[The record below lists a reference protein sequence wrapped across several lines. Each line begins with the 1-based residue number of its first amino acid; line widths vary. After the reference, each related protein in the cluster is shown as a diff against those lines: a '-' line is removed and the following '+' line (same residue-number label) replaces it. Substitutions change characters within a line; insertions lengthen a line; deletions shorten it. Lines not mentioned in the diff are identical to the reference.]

1 VQNKNTFTN
10 NLKNLCLL
18 IEPALF
24 PKFFEIL
31 QGGFMVKCRVGI
43 SIKTLLCE
51 KLGLTPAYV
60 MGRISTIFLDGK
72 PVDDIESAVIKD
84 GSSLALS
91 AAMPGLVGATMR
103 REGVYSSLRSSITYE
118 EKHSNYLSKEGLIS
132 LKLYNLLID
141 ELGPLLLKR
150 GIFVKST
157 ELSAFLTK
165 QSDNFWRGCKEILLG
180 GKPVERS
187 VLQKSNLPAW
197 YDWVYLTVLTG

>member
-1 VQNKNTFTN
+1 
-10 NLKNLCLL
+10 L

-51 KLGLTPAYV
+51 ELGLTPAYV

-165 QSDNFWRGCKEILLG
+165 QPDNFWRGCKEILLG

-197 YDWVYLTVLTG
+197 CDWGYLTVLTG

>member
-1 VQNKNTFTN
+1 MQNKNTFTN

-18 IEPALF
+18 IEPTLF

-51 KLGLTPAYV
+51 ELGLTPAYV

-72 PVDDIESAVIKD
+72 PVDDIELAIIKD

-165 QSDNFWRGCKEILLG
+165 QPDDFWRGCKEILLG

-197 YDWVYLTVLTG
+197 CDWVYLTVLTG

>member
-1 VQNKNTFTN
+1 MQNKNTFTN

-31 QGGFMVKCRVGI
+31 QGGFIVKCRVGI

-51 KLGLTPAYV
+51 ELGLTPAYV

-72 PVDDIESAVIKD
+72 PVDDIESAIIKD

-141 ELGPLLLKR
+141 ELGLLLLKR

-165 QSDNFWRGCKEILLG
+165 QPDNFWRGCKEILLG

-197 YDWVYLTVLTG
+197 CDWVYLTVLTG

>member
-31 QGGFMVKCRVGI
+31 QGGFIVKCRVGI

-51 KLGLTPAYV
+51 ELGLTPAYV

-72 PVDDIESAVIKD
+72 PVDDIESAIIKD

-141 ELGPLLLKR
+141 ELGLLLLKR

-165 QSDNFWRGCKEILLG
+165 QPDNFWRGCKEILLG

-197 YDWVYLTVLTG
+197 CDWVYLTVLTG

>member
-51 KLGLTPAYV
+51 ELGLTPAYV

-72 PVDDIESAVIKD
+72 PVDDIESAIIKD

-165 QSDNFWRGCKEILLG
+165 QPDNFWRGCKEILLG

-197 YDWVYLTVLTG
+197 CDWVYLTVLTG

>member
-1 VQNKNTFTN
+1 
-10 NLKNLCLL
+10 L

-24 PKFFEIL
+24 PKFFKIL

-51 KLGLTPAYV
+51 ELGLTPAYV

-72 PVDDIESAVIKD
+72 PVDDIESAIIKD

-165 QSDNFWRGCKEILLG
+165 QPDNFWRGCKEILLG

-187 VLQKSNLPAW
+187 VLQKSNLPVW
-197 YDWVYLTVLTG
+197 CDWVYLTVLTG

>member
-1 VQNKNTFTN
+1 
-10 NLKNLCLL
+10 L
-18 IEPALF
+18 IEPTLF

-51 KLGLTPAYV
+51 ELGLTPAYV
-60 MGRISTIFLDGK
+60 MGRISTIFLEGK
-72 PVDDIESAVIKD
+72 PVDDIESAIIKD

-165 QSDNFWRGCKEILLG
+165 QPDDFWRGCKEILLG

-197 YDWVYLTVLTG
+197 CDWVYLTVLTG